1 MSAARELPASIR
13 ASDDRIERDRAT
25 VERLAR
31 GFADSQTPA
40 ALEEQA
46 AADLDAAR
54 ALHPVDLSGLL
65 TTPTPAPP
73 YVIHGLIPRRVV
85 TLLGGHGGCG
95 KSFVGLTLAAH
106 VAGGAHTWAGFTV
119 EDGRAL
125 YVSLEDPGDVV
136 RYRLRKITETYGLD
150 AAKVERRLT
159 VLDGAESDATL
170 AGEVSDMGVRRI
182 AFTGT
187 LTELEDAA
195 QGQRLIVVDNASDAY
210 AGNENE
216 RRQVR
221 QFIRELGR
229 IAHDNDAG
237 LVLLAHVDK
246 FAARNGSQGNSYSGS
261 TAWHNSVRARLALAA
276 TDGAVELVPEKLN
289 HGKLADPIT
298 LAWTDTGVLMPLER
312 ATTAAGGQADE
323 DAVMGALRAARAAG
337 VDVGIA
343 RSGPST
349 AQSIL
354 ATFPELSMH
363 LHGAKG
369 RTAFWS
375 AVSRLM
381 ASNKVK
387 VEEVITGQ
395 RKRRKVFVECAS
407 SEPVEYARANPP
419 TPPCAIG
426 AHGVRGLCASSAPI
440 EPAQTGAPAKESFTV

>member
-1 MSAARELPASIR
+1 MSGLEQQAVAELAA
-13 ASDDRIERDRAT
+13 
-25 VERLAR
+25 
-31 GFADSQTPA
+31 GQ
-40 ALEEQA
+40 AL
-46 AADLDAAR
+46 R
-54 ALHPVDLSGLL
+54 PVDLSGLL
-65 TTPTPAPP
+65 STPTPAPP
-73 YVIHGLIPRRVV
+73 YVITGLIPRRVV
-85 TLLGGHGGCG
+85 TLLGGHGGAG
-95 KSFVGLTLAAH
+95 KSIVGLTLAAH

-136 RYRLRKITETYGLD
+136 RYRLRKIVEAYALD
-150 AAKVERRLT
+150 AAKIERRLS
-159 VLDGAESDATL
+159 VLDGSGSDATL
-170 AGEVSDMGVRRI
+170 AGEFNDMGVRRI
-182 AFTGT
+182 AFTAT
-187 LTELEDAA
+187 LAELEDAA
-195 QGQRLIVVDNASDAY
+195 QGQRLIVIDNASDAY
-210 AGNENE
+210 ADNENE

-237 LVLLAHVDK
+237 LVLLAHIDK
-246 FAARNGSQGNSYSGS
+246 AAARNGSLGNSYSGS

-276 TDGAVELVPEKLN
+276 TDGVVELVPEKLN

-312 ATTAAGGQADE
+312 AATAAGGQADE
-323 DAVMGALRAARAAG
+323 DAVMGAMRAAQAAG
-337 VDVGIA
+337 VDVGSA

-349 AQSIL
+349 AQSVL
-354 ATFPELSMH
+354 STFPELPPH

-381 ASNKVK
+381 AGNKVK

-395 RKRRKVFVECAS
+395 RKRRKVFVACAS

-419 TPPCAIG
+419 TPLCAIG

-440 EPAQTGAPAKESFTV
+440 EPAQTGADEQATLNRIKAKFVGGAA

>member
-1 MSAARELPASIR
+1 MSALEQQAVAELEA
-13 ASDDRIERDRAT
+13 
-25 VERLAR
+25 
-31 GFADSQTPA
+31 GQ
-40 ALEEQA
+40 AL
-46 AADLDAAR
+46 R
-54 ALHPVDLSGLL
+54 PVDLAGLL
-65 TTPTPAPP
+65 SAPTPAPA
-73 YVIHGLIPRRVV
+73 YAIHGLIPRRVV
-85 TLLGGHGGCG
+85 TLLGGHGGAG
-95 KSFVGLTLAAH
+95 KSIVGLALAAH
-106 VAGGAHTWAGFTV
+106 VAGGEHTWAGHRV

-125 YVSLEDPGDVV
+125 FVSLEDPGEVV
-136 RYRLRKITETYGLD
+136 RYRLRRIVEAYDLDTAKI
-150 AAKVERRLT
+150 ERRLT
-159 VLDGAESDATL
+159 VLDGTGSDATL
-170 AGEVSDMGVRRI
+170 AGEINDMGVRRI

-229 IAHDNDAG
+229 IAHDHDAG
-237 LVLLAHVDK
+237 LILLAHIDK
-246 FAARNGSQGNSYSGS
+246 AAARNGSQGNSYSGS

-276 TDGAVELVPEKLN
+276 NDGVVELTPEKLN
-289 HGKLADPIT
+289 HGKLAEPIT
-298 LAWTDTGVLMPLER
+298 LQWTEEGVLMPVNR

-323 DAVMGALRAARAAG
+323 EAVVAALRAAQAAG
-337 VDVGIA
+337 VDVGSA

-354 ATFPELSMH
+354 ATFPELPPH

-387 VEEVITGQ
+387 VEDVITAQ
-395 RKRRKVFVECAS
+395 RKRRKVLVTCAS
-407 SEPVEYARANPP
+407 SEHIEYARANPP
-419 TPPCAIG
+419 TPLCAIG

-440 EPAQTGAPAKESFTV
+440 EPAQTGADSDADFAEKIMARFEREADR

>member
-1 MSAARELPASIR
+1 MTGLEQQAVAELEA
-13 ASDDRIERDRAT
+13 
-25 VERLAR
+25 
-31 GFADSQTPA
+31 G
-40 ALEEQA
+40 
-46 AADLDAAR
+46 R
-54 ALHPVDLSGLL
+54 ALRLVDLAGLM
-65 TTPTPAPP
+65 TTPTPAPA

-85 TLLGGHGGCG
+85 TLLGGHGGAG
-95 KSFVGLTLAAH
+95 KSIVGLTLAAH
-106 VAGGAHTWAGFTV
+106 VAGGAHTWAGFAV

-136 RYRLRKITETYGLD
+136 RYRLRKIVEAYGLD
-150 AAKVERRLT
+150 AAKIERRLE
-159 VLDGAESDATL
+159 VLDGTGSDATL
-170 AGEVSDMGVRRI
+170 AGEINDMGVRRI

-187 LTELEDAA
+187 LAELEDAA

-237 LVLLAHVDK
+237 LILLAHIDK
-246 FAARNGSQGNSYSGS
+246 SAARNGSQGNSYSGS

-276 TDGAVELVPEKLN
+276 NDGAVELVPEKLN
-289 HGKLADPIT
+289 HGKLAEPIT

-312 ATTAAGGQADE
+312 ATTAAGGQADDE
-323 DAVMGALRAARAAG
+323 AVLGALRAAQAAG

-354 ATFPELSMH
+354 ATFPELPPH

-369 RTAFWS
+369 RTAFWG

-381 ASNKVK
+381 AGNRVR

-407 SEPVEYARANPP
+407 SEHIEYARANIP
-419 TPPCAIG
+419 TPLCAIG

-440 EPAQTGAPAKESFTV
+440 ESAQTGADEQEALDRIKAKFAGGAQ